1 MWAGCVKSGEGKE
14 SKKKEKSGM
23 KRERTKRI
31 RMKRSG
37 KEGQKRK
44 EES

>member
-1 MWAGCVKSGEGKE
+1 
-14 SKKKEKSGM
+14 M

-37 KEGQKRK
+37 REGQKSK
-44 EES
+44 EESSMKGKVNKRNVNK